1 VTILRFWQNPEFV
14 RHRRSEL
21 RPARA
26 LAVVLVVFVICVLV
40 GLVCWAI
47 RQADL
52 ERARQAAIEL
62 GGNLITRLPETER
75 LIALEFW
82 RRFYRSLIF
91 MQAAVLTFWSLLSC
105 AQTISGERE
114 RKTWDFQRTTGLKPA
129 ELLIGKLLGEPVL
142 AYFIV
147 LCCFPVALI
156 TGLVGQLSF
165 PHILAAYLLMV
176 VSALFI
182 GLAGLWLSILFESK
196 TRGIGLIGALA
207 LYGLLVG
214 SYGLSETRVP
224 GLAGLSPLAAL
235 YPLLEINDAR
245 VVSQRATVFA
255 SSAPWVLISLLLYLT
270 VGAWLALILIR
281 NLKKDYQEIR
291 ILNRW
296 QAVGCAAFLNF
307 VVYAL
312 FNPNAELNME
322 ARGFVTFIVAINAAI
337 LFAMGLAT
345 LTTHER
351 LKVWWRKRAIGQAG
365 MFSEDGP
372 SWPWLTLSAAV
383 AYALLVWG
391 LFAWGRVF
399 DFQVSP
405 LARGGIQ
412 LMDVV
417 VFVISDVL
425 FIQWCKLTRLRA
437 PLIKGVLYLGL
448 YYTAAGI
455 IAFVLGTQSQAAG
468 QSAVYLLTPA
478 GIFDDQTYRFLFPG
492 SLFAGIALQLV
503 AILILLAMVN
513 GRLKHSAKAPAMSAD

>member
-1 VTILRFWQNPEFV
+1 MLRFWQNPEFV

-26 LAVVLVVFVICVLV
+26 LAVALVVLVVCILV
-40 GLVCWAI
+40 GLSCWAT
-47 RQADL
+47 RLADL

-62 GGNLITRLPETER
+62 GGNWATRLPENER
-75 LIALEFW
+75 LIGIEFW
-82 RRFYRSLIF
+82 RRFYRSLIL

-105 AQTISGERE
+105 AQAVSGERE
-114 RKTWDFQRTTGLKPA
+114 RKTWDFQRTTGLKPI
-129 ELLIGKLLGEPVL
+129 ELLIGKVLGEPVL

-156 TGLVGQLSF
+156 TGIAGQFSF
-165 PHILAAYLLMV
+165 LHILAAYLLLL

-182 GLAGLWLSILFESK
+182 GLAGLWLSSLFESK
-196 TRGIGLIGALA
+196 SRGIGLIGALG
-207 LYGLLVG
+207 LYAVLVG
-214 SYGLSETRVP
+214 SYGISESCVP
-224 GLAGLSPLAAL
+224 GLAGFSPLAAL
-235 YPLLEINDAR
+235 FPLVGVADAHTTTA
-245 VVSQRATVFA
+245 RATVFG
-255 SSAPWVLISLLLYLT
+255 SPVPWVLISLLLYLT
-270 VGAWLALILIR
+270 VGAWLKLILIR

-291 ILNRW
+291 ILSRW

-312 FNPNAELNME
+312 FYPSAVPTMD

-337 LFAMGLAT
+337 LFAMALAT

-351 LKVWWRKRAIGQAG
+351 LKVWWRKRAIQQAG
-365 MFSEDGP
+365 LFSEDGP
-372 SWPWLTLSAAV
+372 SWPWLTLSAAG

-399 DFQVSP
+399 VFGARP
-405 LARGGIQ
+405 LAYGAVQ
-412 LMDVV
+412 LVDVL

-437 PLIKGVLYLGL
+437 PLLKGILYLGL

-455 IAFVLGTQSQAAG
+455 VAFVLGTQSQAAG
-468 QSAVYLLTPA
+468 ESALNLLTPV
-478 GIFDDQTYRFLFPG
+478 GILNDAASRFLFPG

-503 AILILLAMVN
+503 AILILLAMIN
-513 GRLKHSAKAPAMSAD
+513 GRLKRPATVPAMAAD

>member
-26 LAVVLVVFVICVLV
+26 LAVAVVVLVICVLV

-62 GGNLITRLPETER
+62 GGNWVSRLPETER
-75 LIALEFW
+75 LIGIEFW
-82 RRFYRSLIF
+82 WRFYRSLIF
-91 MQAAVLTFWSLLSC
+91 MQAAVLTFWSLFSC
-105 AQTISGERE
+105 AQAISGERE

-129 ELLIGKLLGEPVL
+129 ELLTGKLLGEPVL

-156 TGLVGQLSF
+156 IGLVGQFSF
-165 PHILAAYLLMV
+165 SHILAAYLLMV

-196 TRGIGLIGALA
+196 SRGIGLIGALG

-214 SYGLSETRVP
+214 SYGLSETRVA

-235 YPLLEINDAR
+235 YPLLGIADAR
-245 VVSQRATVFA
+245 INTQRAAIFG
-255 SSAPWVLISLLLYLT
+255 SPAPWVLLSTLLYLT

-312 FNPNAELNME
+312 FNPNAVPNME

-351 LKVWWRKRAIGQAG
+351 LKVWWRKRAIRQAG
-365 MFSEDGP
+365 LFSEDGP

-383 AYALLVWG
+383 AYVLLVWG
-391 LFAWGRVF
+391 LFAWGCVF
-399 DFQVSP
+399 DFQASP

-412 LMDVV
+412 FVDVL
-417 VFVISDVL
+417 VFVITDVL

-437 PLIKGVLYLGL
+437 PLVKGILYLGL
-448 YYTAAGI
+448 YYTSAGI
-455 IAFVLGTQSQAAG
+455 IAFVLETQSQAAG
-468 QSAVYLLTPA
+468 ESAVNLLTPV
-478 GIFDDQTYRFLFPG
+478 GIFNDAVSGFLFPG

-503 AILILLAMVN
+503 AILVLLAMIN
-513 GRLKHSAKAPAMSAD
+513 GRLNRAATVPAMAAD